1 MVPKGK
7 RLTRISSTLAVLC
20 LVSACPVYAGE
31 ETLAVI
37 ERAFEAAR
45 ANEAIARQY
54 VFHERM
60 VETRFDK
67 KGEVKKREAR
77 TYDVTLLDH
86 SEFRRLIAIDDRPL
100 SPKIEAKEQRRL
112 EKRIKKMQGETPKQR
127 AKRLAKAEKARKE
140 GEEFLREIT
149 QAFDFTRTGEETV
162 GGVPAHVIS
171 FEPKSGY
178 KPRSREAKVLPK
190 VRGTLW
196 IARDDYAWV
205 QADMETT
212 DDVSW
217 MLIFKLKEGARVRF
231 KQRRINDEV
240 WLMNDWSVR
249 MKARAAL
256 FFKFNGDISG
266 SYGNYR
272 KFQSDSTM
280 VPGEP
285 VGD

>member
-1 MVPKGK
+1 
-7 RLTRISSTLAVLC
+7 
-20 LVSACPVYAGE
+20 
-31 ETLAVI
+31 
-37 ERAFEAAR
+37 
-45 ANEAIARQY
+45 
-54 VFHERM
+54 
-60 VETRFDK
+60 
-67 KGEVKKREAR
+67 
-77 TYDVTLLDH
+77 
-86 SEFRRLIAIDDRPL
+86 
-100 SPKIEAKEQRRL
+100 
-112 EKRIKKMQGETPKQR
+112 
-127 AKRLAKAEKARKE
+127 
-140 GEEFLREIT
+140 
-149 QAFDFTRTGEETV
+149 
-162 GGVPAHVIS
+162 
-171 FEPKSGY
+171 
-178 KPRSREAKVLPK
+178 
-190 VRGTLW
+190 
-196 IARDDYAWV
+196 
-205 QADMETT
+205 METT